1 MPRRPLTLLLA
12 ALALLLVTAP
22 ATLAAAP
29 AATTAPTA
37 RIAVDCADDELL
49 VEEDDGTV
57 VCDEGVGEDL
67 GDDDVDALCE
77 DDWSDDDGED
87 WGDDEG
93 GAEDDAFVAVSD
105 DDCADDGD
113 VAGATISGLQA
124 KVLGRGR
131 GAQVQVGFTL
141 DAADTVELT
150 LARSTAGTTSGKRC
164 VVRTAKKGK
173 AAKGKRCTRTTGFGG
188 AVTVAGKAG
197 ANSVTPTRWKGR
209 KLKPGT
215 YVLSATTGDGGKTA
229 TYKVAAP

>member
-1 MPRRPLTLLLA
+1 MPRRPLTLLLT
-12 ALALLLVTAP
+12 ALALLLVAAP
-22 ATLAAAP
+22 ASLAAAP
-29 AATTAPTA
+29 AATAAPTA
-37 RIAVDCADDELL
+37 RLAVDCADDELL
-49 VEEDDGTV
+49 VEQEDGTT
-57 VCDEGVGEDL
+57 VCGEDDL
-67 GDDDVDALCE
+67 GDDDLDALCE

-87 WGDDEG
+87 WGDKGADEEEVS
-93 GAEDDAFVAVSD
+93 AAVSD
-105 DDCADDGD
+105 DDCAEDGD
-113 VAGATISGLQA
+113 FAGATISGLQA

-150 LARSTAGTTSGKRC
+150 LARSTAGTASGKRC

-188 AVTVAGKAG
+188 AVTVAGAAG
-197 ANSVTPTRWKGR
+197 ANTVTPSRWKGR

-229 TYKVAAP
+229 TFKIAAP